1 MLIGIIENDVVT
13 KVAHY
18 KNLFPNTS
26 FTTNGPS
33 SEFLEANN
41 AKRVSVYRDYDS
53 TTQQLVR
60 CEPYVDGD
68 WIYTVRVENLDT
80 TVDTTAEEPVTVVTT
95 ETDPEPISQ
104 TATTTTLESP

>member
-26 FTTNGPS
+26 FSTNGPD

-41 AKRVSVYRDYDS
+41 AKRVSVYRDYDT

-60 CEPYVDGD
+60 CDPYVDGD
-68 WIYTVRVENLDT
+68 WIYTVRVESLNVTIDEGARPP
-80 TVDTTAEEPVTVVTT
+80 DTVVTT
-95 ETDPEPISQ
+95 ETDPETINQ
-104 TATTTTLESP
+104 TATTTTLESS

>member
-13 KVAHY
+13 KIAHY

-33 SEFLEANN
+33 NEYLEANN
-41 AKRVSVYRDYDS
+41 AKRVSVYRDYDP

-60 CEPYVDGD
+60 CAPYVDGD

-80 TVDTTAEEPVTVVTT
+80 TVTAIDEPVIVITT
-95 ETDPEPISQ
+95 DTDPEPIGQ

>member
-13 KVAHY
+13 KIAHY

-33 SEFLEANN
+33 NEFLEANN
-41 AKRVSVYRDYDS
+41 AKRVSVYRDYDP

-60 CEPYVDGD
+60 SAPYVDGD

-80 TVDTTAEEPVTVVTT
+80 TVTAIDEPVIVITT
-95 ETDPEPISQ
+95 ETNPEPIGQ

>member
-1 MLIGIIENDVVT
+1 MLIGIIENNVVT

-26 FTTNGPS
+26 FTTNGPN

-80 TVDTTAEEPVTVVTT
+80 TVDTTTEETVTVVTT

>member
-13 KVAHY
+13 KIAHY

-33 SEFLEANN
+33 NEFLEANN
-41 AKRVSVYRDYDS
+41 AKRVSVYRDYDP
-53 TTQQLVR
+53 TTQKLVR
-60 CEPYVDGD
+60 SAPYVDGD

-80 TVDTTAEEPVTVVTT
+80 TVTAIDEPVIVITT
-95 ETDPEPISQ
+95 ETNPEPIGQ

>member
-26 FTTNGPS
+26 FTTNGPNN
-33 SEFLEANN
+33 EFLEANN
-41 AKRVSVYRDYDS
+41 AKKVSVYRDYDS

-60 CEPYVDGD
+60 CAPYVDGD
-68 WIYTVRVENLDT
+68 WIYTVRVENLNT
-80 TVDTTAEEPVTVVTT
+80 TVDAIEESVTVVTT
-95 ETDPEPISQ
+95 EAESEPIGQ
-104 TATTTTLESP
+104 TATTTTLES

>member
-26 FTTNGPS
+26 FTTNGPNNK
-33 SEFLEANN
+33 FLEANN
-41 AKRVSVYRDYDS
+41 AKKVSVYRDYDS

-60 CEPYVDGD
+60 TAPYVDGD
-68 WIYTVRVENLDT
+68 WIYTVRVENLNT
-80 TVDTTAEEPVTVVTT
+80 TVDAVEETVTVVTT
-95 ETDPEPISQ
+95 ETNPEPISQ
-104 TATTTTLESP
+104 TATTTTLES

>member
-1 MLIGIIENDVVT
+1 MLIGIIKNDVVT
-13 KVAHY
+13 KIAHY

-33 SEFLEANN
+33 NEFLEANN

-60 CEPYVDGD
+60 SSPYVDGD

-80 TVDTTAEEPVTVVTT
+80 TVTAIDEPVIVITT
-95 ETDPEPISQ
+95 DMDPEPIGQ